1 MKRHRIILQLE
12 SELAQVIAGRADH
25 APAVNDQFFDN
36 PSHVDGYW
44 YGRQVGLAAAL
55 AYLKEKP

>member
-12 SELAQVIAGRADH
+12 SELAQVIAARAD
-25 APAVNDQFFDN
+25 ARADTDTFDN
-36 PSHVDGYW
+36 PDYVDGYW

-55 AYLKEKP
+55 TYLKGPE

>member
-12 SELAQVIAGRADH
+12 SELAQVIAARADID
-25 APAVNDQFFDN
+25 ATIAAGMFGN
-36 PSHVDGYW
+36 PEYVDGYW

-55 AYLKEKP
+55 TYLKETP